1 MRRGPGSRNTHPLS
15 PEQVGHGSEGGPG
28 GGPLSALTGI
38 VSTAGRGGHHHPAR
52 ADRLSDYPRAVPA
65 PSQRRA
71 LGALF
76 LLIAI
81 AFAGV
86 AWAGFAAGGGAI
98 VVGVAAAAL
107 AVWMATM
114 AFSGFRR

>member
-1 MRRGPGSRNTHPLS
+1 LGTDRKAGQAAARLPR
-15 PEQVGHGSEGGPG
+15 
-28 GGPLSALTGI
+28 
-38 VSTAGRGGHHHPAR
+38 STARAGRR
-52 ADRLSDYPRAVPA
+52 SDYPRAVPA

-98 VVGVAAAAL
+98 VVAVAAAAL

-114 AFSGFRR
+114 ALSGFRR

>member
-1 MRRGPGSRNTHPLS
+1 MRRGPEAGTPTLS
-15 PEQVGHGSEGGPG
+15 PLNRLGTDRKAGQAAARLPR
-28 GGPLSALTGI
+28 LTGI
-38 VSTAGRGGHHHPAR
+38 VSAAGRGGMCHPAR
-52 ADRLSDYPRAVPA
+52 DDRLSDYPRAVPA